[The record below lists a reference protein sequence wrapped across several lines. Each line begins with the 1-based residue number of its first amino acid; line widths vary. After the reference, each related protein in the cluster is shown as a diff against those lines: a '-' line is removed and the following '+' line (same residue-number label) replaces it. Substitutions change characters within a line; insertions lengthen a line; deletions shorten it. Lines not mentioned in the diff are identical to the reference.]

1 MVIGY
6 GCPKETGMRK
16 IVVAITLLFAVSS
29 QSQQPPKTAATARPN
44 PVAAP
49 PPLVEKIDVSLVNVD
64 VSVTDRHGQPVPG
77 LTRDDFEVFE
87 DGKPQ
92 PITNFYLVENARV
105 RSDKTPN
112 ANAEATPPEQRFRRK
127 VLVLVDNLNTTKRS
141 RNEALAKLE
150 QFIDEHFD
158 DGHYDWSIATVDSR
172 VHLLLPMTSDK
183 RVLHAVV
190 EGIQRRGTNRELR
203 ASVGRGDSA
212 QSHVISDASR
222 PTDQSGE
229 QIHTQRADLLAENKN
244 FDEEMGLT
252 EQTMFAASSTDAIVD
267 AARAFGSSEG
277 RKMILLVTGY
287 MPFGQISPLS
297 RVGDSPMTGNHM
309 EDINKKDNQLIALR
323 DHIIHEAN
331 ASNTSFYIINAEGLD
346 VAPMNESLTVSNMAK
361 SSPGSSAD
369 DTSAMYWLAGET
381 GGAYLPGSRMEKSF
395 EEFDRRSANFY
406 SLGFASK
413 HPDDMHYHRLVV
425 RVKGHSDFKLQYRDG
440 YSSAETDIQLV
451 RALRSPLGAAM
462 QETTVPMSLIV
473 GDPQYRGLTA
483 IVPLQ
488 AAMSMESLQYITDAR
503 GSRTRL
509 HVYVSI
515 FDSSGRNITVAK
527 SFADIAVQ
535 PNEATTGPMTITIPP
550 LALGKG
556 TYDVVVAVRDELTDH
571 VGVATHK
578 IQV

>member
-1 MVIGY
+1 
-6 GCPKETGMRK
+6 MRK
-16 IVVAITLLFAVSS
+16 IVVAVALLFAVSS
-29 QSQQPPKTAATARPN
+29 QSQQPQKTAATARPN
-44 PVAAP
+44 PIAAP
-49 PPLVEKIDVSLVNVD
+49 PPLVEKIDVSVVNVD
-64 VSVTDRHGQPVPG
+64 VSVTDRRGQPVPG
-77 LTRDDFEVFE
+77 LTRDDFEVLE

-112 ANAEATPPEQRFRRK
+112 ANTEAAPPEQRFRRK

-150 QFIDEHFD
+150 QFIDDHFD
-158 DGHYDWSIATVDSR
+158 DGRYDWSIATVDSR

-190 EGIQRRGTNRELR
+190 DGIQRRGTNRELR

-212 QSHVISDASR
+212 QTHVISDASR
-222 PTDQSGE
+222 PTDLAGE
-229 QIHTQRADLLAENKN
+229 TIHNPIAKLIAEDKQ

-297 RVGDSPMTGNHM
+297 RVGEGPMTGNHM

-346 VAPMNESLTVSNMAK
+346 VPPMSQSVTVSNMAK
-361 SSPGSSAD
+361 SAPGSAAD

-413 HPDDMHYHRLVV
+413 HPDDMRYHRLAV
-425 RVKGHSDFKLQYRDG
+425 RVKGHSDFNLQYRDG

-451 RALRSPLGAAM
+451 RTLRSPLGAAM

-488 AAMSMESLQYITDAR
+488 AAMAMESLQYITDAR

-527 SFADIAVQ
+527 SFADIAVR

-556 TYDVVVAVRDELTDH
+556 TYNVVVAVRDELTDH

>member
-1 MVIGY
+1 
-6 GCPKETGMRK
+6 MRK
-16 IVVAITLLFAVSS
+16 IVVAVALLFAVSS
-29 QSQQPPKTAATARPN
+29 QSQQPRKTAATARPN

-49 PPLVEKIDVSLVNVD
+49 PPLVEKIDVSVVNVD
-64 VSVTDRHGQPVPG
+64 VSVTDRQGQPVSG
-77 LTRDDFEVFE
+77 LTRDDFQVFE

-105 RSDKTPN
+105 HSDKSAN
-112 ANAEATPPEQRFRRK
+112 AAAEATPPEQRFRRK
-127 VLVLVDNLNTTKRS
+127 VLVLVDNANTTKRG
-141 RNEALAKLE
+141 RDQALAKLE
-150 QFIDEHFD
+150 QFIDQHFD
-158 DGHYDWSIATVDSR
+158 DGRYDWTIATIDSR

-183 RVLHAVV
+183 RVLHDVLA
-190 EGIQRRGTNRELR
+190 EIQQHGTSKELR
-203 ASVGRGDSA
+203 VSVTRGDADKS
-212 QSHVISDASR
+212 QMVSDASR
-222 PTDQSGE
+222 PDDASGE
-229 QIHTQRADLLAENKN
+229 RIHTQRPNLMEQNKN
-244 FDEEMGLT
+244 FDEEMQQA
-252 EQTMFAASSTDAIVD
+252 EQTMFAASSSGAIVD
-267 AARAFGSSEG
+267 ATRAFGSSEG

-287 MPFGQISPLS
+287 MPFGATSPLR
-297 RVGDSPMTGNHM
+297 RVNDDTNANHI
-309 EDINKKDNQLIALR
+309 ETVTNKDNRLNVLR
-323 DHIIHEAN
+323 DQMIHEAN
-331 ASNTSFYIINAEGLD
+331 ASNASFYIINAEGLQVPQAD
-346 VAPMNESLTVSNMAK
+346 VMAMAAHSPDASVS
-361 SSPGSSAD
+361 
-369 DTSAMYWLAGET
+369 DTSAMFWLAGET
-381 GGAYLPGSRMEKSF
+381 GGAYMPGNRLEKSF

-462 QETTVPMSLIV
+462 QEKSLPMTLNV

-488 AAMSMESLQYITDAR
+488 AAMAMESLQYITDAR

-527 SFADIAVQ
+527 SFADIAVR

>member
-1 MVIGY
+1 
-6 GCPKETGMRK
+6 MRK
-16 IVVAITLLFAVSS
+16 IVVAVALLFAVSS
-29 QSQQPPKTAATARPN
+29 QSQQPQKTAATARPN
-44 PVAAP
+44 PVGAP
-49 PPLVEKIDVSLVNVD
+49 PPLVEKIDVSVVNVD

-77 LTRDDFEVFE
+77 LTRDDFEVLE

-105 RSDKTPN
+105 RADKA
-112 ANAEATPPEQRFRRK
+112 ANAEAAPPEQRFRRK

-158 DGHYDWSIATVDSR
+158 DGRYDWSIATVDSR
-172 VHLLLPMTSDK
+172 VHLILPMTSDK

-222 PTDQSGE
+222 PTDESGE
-229 QIHTQRADLLAENKN
+229 TIHNQRADLIAEDKN

-297 RVGDSPMTGNHM
+297 RVGEGPMTGNHM

-346 VAPMNESLTVSNMAK
+346 VAPMGGNLTVSNMAK
-361 SSPGSSAD
+361 SAPGSAAE

-488 AAMSMESLQYITDAR
+488 AAMAMESLQYITDAR

-527 SFADIAVQ
+527 SFADIAVR

>member
-1 MVIGY
+1 
-6 GCPKETGMRK
+6 MRK
-16 IVVAITLLFAVSS
+16 IVVAVVLLFAVSS
-29 QSQQPPKTAATARPN
+29 QSQQAPKSAAIPAPN

-49 PPLVEKIDVSLVNVD
+49 APLVEKIDVSVVNVD
-64 VSVTDRHGQPVPG
+64 VSVTDRRGQPVTG
-77 LTRDDFEVFE
+77 LTRNDFEVFE

-92 PITNFYLVENARV
+92 PITNFYVVENASV
-105 RSDKTPN
+105 RSDKPS
-112 ANAEATPPEQRFRRK
+112 NAEAAPPEERFRRK
-127 VLVLVDNLNTTKRS
+127 VLVLVDNLNTTKRA

-158 DGHYDWSIATVDSR
+158 DGRYDWSIATVDSR

-190 EGIQRRGTNRELR
+190 EQIQRRGTNKELR
-203 ASVGRGDSA
+203 ASVARGDSLTG
-212 QSHVISDASR
+212 HVISDESR
-222 PTDQSGE
+222 REDPSGE
-229 QIHTQRADLLAENKN
+229 TIHVQAAQLLAENKN
-244 FDEEMGLT
+244 FEEEMGLR
-252 EQTMFAASSTDAIVD
+252 EQTMFAASSTDAIVE

-277 RKMILLVTGY
+277 RKMIMLVTGY
-287 MPFGQISPLS
+287 MPFAQVSPL
-297 RVGDSPMTGNHM
+297 RRIGDGPLTGNHM
-309 EDINKKDNQLIALR
+309 ENITKNDNQLIALR
-323 DHIIHEAN
+323 DQLIHEAN

-346 VAPMNESLTVSNMAK
+346 VPAAGGENVTVTSMATT
-361 SSPGSSAD
+361 SPGSSAD
-369 DTSAMYWLAGET
+369 DTSAMFWLAGET
-381 GGAYLPGSRMEKSF
+381 GGAYMPGNKMEKSF

-413 HPDDMHYHRLVV
+413 HPDDMRYHRLAV

-440 YSSAETDIQLV
+440 YSSAETDVQLM
-451 RALRSPLGAAM
+451 RSLRSPLGAAM
-462 QETTVPMSLIV
+462 QQTTLPMTLHV

-488 AAMSMESLQYITDAR
+488 AAMSMESLQYITDGR

-515 FDSSGRNITVAK
+515 FDSDGRNITVAK
-527 SFADIAVQ
+527 SFADIAVK
-535 PNEATTGPMTITIPP
+535 PNEAATGPMTITIPP

-556 TYDVVVAVRDELTDH
+556 TYNVVVAVRDELTDH

-578 IQV
+578 IEV

>member
-1 MVIGY
+1 
-6 GCPKETGMRK
+6 MRK
-16 IVVAITLLFAVSS
+16 IVVAVALLFAVSS
-29 QSQQPPKTAATARPN
+29 QSQQAPKTAPITAAA

-49 PPLVEKIDVSLVNVD
+49 APLVEKIDVSVVNVD
-64 VSVTDRHGQPVPG
+64 VTVTDRRGQPVAG
-77 LTRDDFEVFE
+77 LTRDDFEVRE
-87 DGKPQ
+87 DGKLQ
-92 PITNFYLVENARV
+92 PITNFYLVENAKV
-105 RSDKTPN
+105 TAEKTPN
-112 ANAEATPPEQRFRRK
+112 AIGEIKPPEQRFRRK
-127 VLVLVDNLNTTKRS
+127 VLVLVDNANTTKRG

-150 QFIDEHFD
+150 QFIDQHFD
-158 DGHYDWSIATVDSR
+158 DGRYDWSIATVDSR

-183 RVLHAVV
+183 RVLHSVV
-190 EGIQRRGTNRELR
+190 QEIQRRGTTRELR

-212 QSHVISDASR
+212 AAHMK
-222 PTDQSGE
+222 TDLSTPDDTSGE
-229 QIHTQRADLLAENKN
+229 RVHQQIASFVAENKN
-244 FDEEMGLT
+244 FDQEMSLA
-252 EQTMFAASSTDAIVD
+252 EQTMFAASSTDAIVE

-277 RKMILLVTGY
+277 RKMILLVTGH
-287 MPFGQISPLS
+287 MPFGHVSPLS
-297 RVGDSPMTGNHM
+297 RVGEGPMLGNHM
-309 EDINKKDNQLIALR
+309 ENINKNDHQLIAMR

-331 ASNTSFYIINAEGLD
+331 ASNTSFYIINAEGLEPPSSD
-346 VAPMNESLTVSNMAK
+346 DNTTASTMAK
-361 SSPGSSAD
+361 SSPGSGAE

-381 GGAYLPGSRMEKSF
+381 GGAYLPGNRMEKSF
-395 EEFDRRSANFY
+395 EEFDKRSANFY
-406 SLGFASK
+406 SLGFAST
-413 HPDDMHYHRLVV
+413 HPDDMQYHRLAV
-425 RVKGHSDFKLQYRDG
+425 RVKGHSEFRLQYRDG

-462 QETTVPMSLIV
+462 QEKTMPVSLIV

-488 AAMSMESLQYITDAR
+488 AAMAMESLQYITDDR

-515 FDSSGRNITVAK
+515 FDSNGRNITVAK
-527 SFADIAVQ
+527 SFADIAVK

-556 TYDVVVAVRDELTDH
+556 TYNVVVAVRDELTDH

>member
-1 MVIGY
+1 
-6 GCPKETGMRK
+6 MRK
-16 IVVAITLLFAVSS
+16 IVVAVALLFAVSS
-29 QSQQPPKTAATARPN
+29 QSQQPQKSVATARPN
-44 PVAAP
+44 PIAAP
-49 PPLVEKIDVSLVNVD
+49 PPLVEKIDVSVVNVD
-64 VSVTDRHGQPVPG
+64 VSVTDRRGQPVAG
-77 LTRDDFEVFE
+77 LTRDDFEVLE

-92 PITNFYLVENARV
+92 PITNFYLVENAQV

-158 DGHYDWSIATVDSR
+158 DGRYDWSIATVDSR

-212 QSHVISDASR
+212 QTHVISDVSR
-222 PTDQSGE
+222 PTDEAGE
-229 QIHTQRADLLAENKN
+229 TIHNPNGKLIAEDKN

-297 RVGDSPMTGNHM
+297 RVGEGPMTGNHM
-309 EDINKKDNQLIALR
+309 EDINRKDNQLIALR

-346 VAPMNESLTVSNMAK
+346 VPPMGENVTVSNMAR
-361 SSPGSSAD
+361 SSPGSAAD

-413 HPDDMHYHRLVV
+413 HPDDMRYHRLAV

-488 AAMSMESLQYITDAR
+488 AAMAMESLQYITDAR

-527 SFADIAVQ
+527 SFADIAVR